1 MMKLLASFLATLAL
15 VLPVAAQQPDNAKP
29 PAKKV
34 VAYVPNWVDLEAF
47 SKTISYDKLTHI
59 NIAFENPV
67 DESGKLSFNKGN
79 TTLIA
84 KAHARKVKVLVS
96 IGGGSASS
104 DETMRNRYFDLI
116 RDGKRA
122 GFVNK
127 IVAYVTRHGLDG
139 VDVDLEGPAING
151 NYGKFIRDLSDA
163 LKPRKLLLTA
173 ALSEGYG
180 GDKVPD
186 SVFKQY
192 DFLNIMAYDA
202 TGYWDPDRPG
212 QHSSLP
218 FAKSCVKYWVGRG
231 LPKAKAVLGVPFY
244 GYGFGEAFNKDGYSY
259 AAIVEKYPGAE
270 NLDQVGNTIWYNGI
284 PTIQAKTQ
292 HVLDENLGGVMIWS
306 LDQDAKGKKSLL
318 SAIDSQLH

>member
-1 MMKLLASFLATLAL
+1 MMKLLAPILAAVTL
-15 VLPVAAQQPDNAKP
+15 VSPIVGQEPTSPKPDY
-29 PAKKV
+29 KKV
-34 VAYVPNWVDLEAF
+34 VAYVPNWIDLEEF
-47 SKTISYDKLTHI
+47 SKTIPYGKLTHI

-79 TTLIA
+79 TTLIER
-84 KAHARKVKVLVS
+84 AHDRKVKVLVS
-96 IGGGSASS
+96 LGGGSASS
-104 DETMRNRYFDLI
+104 DEKMRNRYFDLLK
-116 RDGKRA
+116 DGKRA

-163 LKPRKLLLTA
+163 LRPRKFLLTA

-186 SVFKQY
+186 SVFTQY

-202 TGYWDPDRPG
+202 TGYWDPGRPG

-218 FAKSCVKYWVGRG
+218 FAKSCVRYWVGRG
-231 LPKAKAVLGVPFY
+231 LPRSKAVLGIPFY

-259 AAIVEKYPGAE
+259 ADIVEKYPGAE
-270 NLDQVGNTIWYNGI
+270 NQDQVGNTIWYNGI
-284 PTIQAKTQ
+284 PTIQAKTR
-292 HVLDENLGGVMIWS
+292 HVVDEHLGGVMIWS

-318 SAIDSQLH
+318 TAIHQSLE